1 MPESYSPE
9 LVGLSLLIAFLAS
22 YSALELSA
30 RVNINT
36 GIQKSI
42 WIIAGALAAGS
53 GIWAMHFIGMLA
65 LSIPIRIGFEPTRTF
80 ISWVAPVL
88 FSGLALALVHLPKI
102 KTRGLLV
109 ASAAMGGAILF
120 MHYLGM
126 SAMEMSPSISYDWKL
141 VGLSAI
147 FAIGLSGIA
156 LFTMRFL
163 IDRSLDSIWIKF
175 VVSFILGLA
184 ISAMHYTGMWA
195 AHFVEGSICLAAGKL
210 NSAQMPILVSIP
222 TVIILLIAIFTA
234 YYDRRR
240 VEHFKIQETDTLT
253 GMKNRLFFQRYLNK
267 LSRSER
273 KKSIPF
279 HLVFIDLDGF
289 KILND
294 SWGHD
299 AGDETLKVIA
309 TRIKRNVRDHDHV
322 VRMGG
327 DEFVVI
333 FENKP
338 LDQLAIILDRI
349 LQSIRTPLN
358 INGSTVQLTG
368 SMGVVENDSDLDFKM
383 LLSKADSAMYESKR
397 LGKNRWLLFS
407 KELEAKSSMSTQ
419 IFASLPNAI
428 AENKFKLF
436 FQTKHAS
443 RTHHVLGVEAL
454 LRWQGPLSSL
464 MLPGEFLP
472 YAEKVGLTGQ
482 IGTWVVNAALN
493 QIKQWSEM
501 GMKIPVSINISALQ
515 IRDPRF
521 LESTLHLIN
530 KYDVDPRLITFEINE
545 SMLFDVSNEVTKVFQ
560 QLSNQGINISIDG
573 FGSSCANLASIKK
586 FPANELKID
595 SSFIRGLSND
605 EVSLK
610 LIQALTMLGHSF
622 GLRVVAEKI
631 DEAELISQ
639 LENIGCDV
647 LQGFSFSEPQ
657 SAEELTR
664 TLLSIKSTVVT
675 LDNPPNY

>member
-1 MPESYSPE
+1 MPENYSAE

-36 GIQKSI
+36 GFQKRI
-42 WIIAGALAAGS
+42 WIFAGALAAGS

-65 LSIPIRIGFEPTRTF
+65 LSVPIKIGFEASKTF

-88 FSGLALALVHLPKI
+88 FSALALTLVHSSKI
-102 KTRGLLV
+102 KTRGLLL
-109 ASAAMGGAILF
+109 ASCAMGGAILL

-126 SAMEMSPSISYDWKL
+126 SAMEMSPSIAYDWKL

-147 FAIGLSGIA
+147 FAIGLSGVAI
-156 LFTMRFL
+156 FTMRFL
-163 IDRSLDSIWIKF
+163 IDHSLDSVWIKLSAAF
-175 VVSFILGLA
+175 VLGLA

-195 AHFVEGSICLAAGKL
+195 ANFVPGSICLAAGKL
-210 NSAQMPILVSIP
+210 NSTQMPILVSIP
-222 TVIILLIAIFTA
+222 AVIILLVSIFTA

-240 VEHFKIQETDTLT
+240 VEHLRIEETDTLT
-253 GMKNRLFFQRYLNK
+253 GLKNRLFFQRYLQK
-267 LSRSER
+267 VSRLER
-273 KKSIPF
+273 KKPKSF
-279 HLVFIDLDGF
+279 FLVFIDLDGF

-299 AGDETLKVIA
+299 AGDETLKIIGK
-309 TRIKRNVRDHDHV
+309 RIRRQVREHDQI

-333 FENKP
+333 FEEIY
-338 LDQLAIILDRI
+338 LEELATILDRI
-349 LQSIRTPLN
+349 LESIRSPMQ
-358 INGSTVQLTG
+358 INASTVHLTA
-368 SMGVVENDSDLDFKM
+368 SMGVVENDFDRDYKM
-383 LLSKADSAMYESKR
+383 LLSKADNAMYESKR
-397 LGKNRWLLFS
+397 LGKNRWMLFT
-407 KELEAKSSMSTQ
+407 KELEAKSAIATQ
-419 IFASLPNAI
+419 IFSTLPNAV
-428 AENKFKLF
+428 AENKLKLF

-443 RTHHVLGVEAL
+443 KTHEVLGVEAL
-454 LRWQGPLSSL
+454 LRWQGPTPGL

-482 IGTWVVNAALN
+482 IGTWVVNAALC

-501 GMKIPVSINISALQ
+501 GMNIPVSINISALQ
-515 IRDPRF
+515 IRDPKF
-521 LESTLHLIN
+521 LESTLHLIHQYQIN
-530 KYDVDPRLITFEINE
+530 PSLITFEINE
-545 SMLFDVSNEVTKVFQ
+545 SMIFDVSSEVEKMFR
-560 QLSNQGINISIDG
+560 QLSNEGINISIDG
-573 FGSSCANLASIKK
+573 FGTSCANLASLKK

-595 SSFIRGLSND
+595 SSFIRGFSND
-605 EVSLK
+605 EVSLN

-631 DEAELISQ
+631 DELELISK

-647 LQGFSFSEPQ
+647 LQGFSFSEPI
-657 SAEELTR
+657 SGEELTQ
-664 TLLSIKSTVVT
+664 TLAQHSSLIKK
-675 LDNPPNY
+675 